1 MTKTR
6 AQGALAGAALAGL
19 PGVAAVLGVELVN
32 PAFVDL
38 PFLVW
43 ALAVAAPGALGAA
56 IGAVVKAPARRWPA
70 ALALTSAAAVF
81 GAGIDDGVRP
91 IEGLELLVVGIDGVT
106 WKEVDPLVAKGDLQ
120 TLDRLRKEGASGTMK
135 AHEPL
140 FSPLLWASLGTGFDP
155 EQHGI
160 RGFKVHAT
168 DTRVPRF
175 FDIAEYGASKRIGM
189 YKWLVTWPPRELE
202 HGGFMV
208 PAWLAPSPETAPP
221 ELSFIK
227 EIELSRRLKRQRT
240 VATRS
245 AAELGWEG
253 ITHGFR
259 FSTAASAAV
268 WSLRE
273 RFTRPREEDRE
284 RDLNFLR
291 AAMDH
296 DVFLWSMRHYQP
308 SVASFT
314 YYQTD
319 ALGHVFWKYHEPEKF
334 PGVPPDM
341 VAEYGEAV
349 RDAYR
354 QSDAF
359 LATFLRLVPEGGRV
373 VVVSDHGFQALDERT
388 GALASPKTGH
398 LEQRLNAEVGPI
410 QIARVGTKITLV
422 PDCADGAPPECA
434 PDLRARAL
442 TWVEGRIQK
451 STGETLYKWEP
462 VPDDPNALAIKL
474 RQEHLPES
482 LLTTD
487 TVDGEPL
494 SEWVGKNEHY
504 SGDHDPY
511 GIFVA
516 WGPGV
521 TPGATA
527 NVDILDVA
535 PTLLAAI
542 GLPKGA
548 DMVGTVPD
556 SVWDAPPP
564 GPSWAPIM
572 NKLKYPGQ
580 APKEDDV
587 NTEMLEALGY
597 IEEQ

>member
-1 MTKTR
+1 
-6 AQGALAGAALAGL
+6 
-19 PGVAAVLGVELVN
+19 
-32 PAFVDL
+32 
-38 PFLVW
+38 
-43 ALAVAAPGALGAA
+43 
-56 IGAVVKAPARRWPA
+56 
-70 ALALTSAAAVF
+70 
-81 GAGIDDGVRP
+81 
-91 IEGLELLVVGIDGVT
+91 
-106 WKEVDPLVAKGDLQ
+106 
-120 TLDRLRKEGASGTMK
+120 
-135 AHEPL
+135 
-140 FSPLLWASLGTGFDP
+140 
-155 EQHGI
+155 
-160 RGFKVHAT
+160 
-168 DTRVPRF
+168 
-175 FDIAEYGASKRIGM
+175 
-189 YKWLVTWPPRELE
+189 
-202 HGGFMV
+202 
-208 PAWLAPSPETAPP
+208 
-221 ELSFIK
+221 
-227 EIELSRRLKRQRT
+227 
-240 VATRS
+240 
-245 AAELGWEG
+245 
-253 ITHGFR
+253 
-259 FSTAASAAV
+259 
-268 WSLRE
+268 
-273 RFTRPREEDRE
+273 
-284 RDLNFLR
+284 
-291 AAMDH
+291 
-296 DVFLWSMRHYQP
+296 
-308 SVASFT
+308 
-314 YYQTD
+314 
-319 ALGHVFWKYHEPEKF
+319 
-334 PGVPPDM
+334 
-341 VAEYGEAV
+341 
-349 RDAYR
+349 
-354 QSDAF
+354 
-359 LATFLRLVPEGGRV
+359 
-373 VVVSDHGFQALDERT
+373 
-388 GALASPKTGH
+388 
-398 LEQRLNAEVGPI
+398 LNAEVGPI